1 MIQLWHACSL
11 HRGSFSELRFIVQVQ
26 AKTVIVFV
34 TELRGNDFEQ
44 FRVVDIT
51 DAVEI

>member
-1 MIQLWHACSL
+1 M
-11 HRGSFSELRFIVQVQ
+11 FSELRFIVQVQ

-34 TELRGNDFEQ
+34 TELRGNDFEE
-44 FRVVDIT
+44 FRVIDIA